1 MTCGLDRKC
10 SGYMSPEYAMKGV
23 FSLKSDVYSFGVVML
38 EIITGKT
45 ISGLYDSNRLTL
57 LEYVS
62 LDNCRI
68 MLCNAM

>member
-1 MTCGLDRKC
+1 
-10 SGYMSPEYAMKGV
+10 MKGV

-45 ISGLYDSNRLTL
+45 ISELYDSNHLTL